1 MSDFRVHHQDYS
13 NAGSIPATSTME
25 INKYIKTEL
34 AKLDRG
40 IVATPEDREQLE
52 NFAGGCG
59 QGSLIL
65 MQMAINF
72 GYKIALENLQIEY
85 EQESII

>member
-1 MSDFRVHHQDYS
+1 MSCKYT

-34 AKLDRG
+34 AKLDES
-40 IVATPEDREQLE
+40 IVATPDSREQLE
-52 NFAGGCG
+52 DFADGCG

-65 MQMAINF
+65 MQMAMQY
-72 GYKIALENLQIEY
+72 GYKIALENLQTKY

>member
-1 MSDFRVHHQDYS
+1 MLQ

-40 IVATPEDREQLE
+40 IVATPSDRERLE
-52 NFAGGCG
+52 LFVKANNGANDF
-59 QGSLIL
+59 LL

-72 GYKIALENLQIEY
+72 GYKIALENLQTEY

>member
-1 MSDFRVHHQDYS
+1 
-13 NAGSIPATSTME
+13 ME

-40 IVATPEDREQLE
+40 IVATPKDRKYLE
-52 NFAGGCG
+52 SFAKAN
-59 QGSLIL
+59 QGSMDILL

-72 GYKIALENLQIEY
+72 GYKIALENLQIKY
-85 EQESII
+85 EEESII